1 MSGVVMLNKLIIR
14 NIALIEELEVELAA
28 GMNVLS
34 GETGAGKSIII
45 DSVNLVLGERADR
58 ELIRTGAPKAV
69 VEAWFSGVNDGVAD
83 ILAAQEIEMWPELV
97 MSRELSATGKNV
109 CRVNGTL
116 ITLSVLKELSDRL
129 VDIHGQHEHQS
140 LLSEK
145 NHIAMLDGFDKRIS
159 EQIAQVAKAYS
170 DYSDVVKRQRS
181 LFGNDGDRE
190 RRIDILKFQINEIK
204 MANIA
209 ENEEEELNAQKV
221 RLNSAEKIMNALTA
235 AYAEL
240 YEGEPFNALAA
251 LKDVS
256 RRLQGIADVDER
268 YEQMA
273 ARVDEAYYTLEEV
286 SSDISN
292 DMSDELFDANTLE
305 QVEERLALIASLKR
319 KYKDPTITGD
329 FLTNA
334 EQELCDL
341 EDSAALLE
349 QLAAKADTLKKE
361 LYQKSVALSE
371 MRQEAARIFEQRV
384 MEQLADLGMTSAVF
398 SVNFEEQ
405 ADINNCS
412 FSKNGID
419 TVEFFMSTNR
429 GEPQKPLRKIASGGE
444 VSRIMLALKNIV
456 ADRGGI
462 PTMIFD
468 EIDTGI
474 SGHIA
479 QVVAEKL
486 QSISRGRQVVCVTH
500 LPQIASMADKH
511 FLVTKKS
518 DAQTTRTFLLPLNEE
533 NRIDEIA
540 RLAGGDTE
548 VSKAHALEMIKK
560 ADIFKNDN

>member
-1 MSGVVMLNKLIIR
+1 MLNKLIIK
-14 NIALIEELEVELAA
+14 NIALIEELEVELAG

-69 VEAWFSGVNDGVAD
+69 VEAWFCGVNDSVAD
-83 ILAAQEIEMWPELV
+83 ILAAQEIEAWPELV
-97 MSRELSATGKNV
+97 MSRELSASGKNV

-116 ITLSVLKELSDRL
+116 ITLSMLKELSDRL

-145 NHIAMLDGFDKRIS
+145 NHIAMLDSFDSRID
-159 EQIAQVAKAYS
+159 EQKIQVAKTYS
-170 DYSDVVKRQRS
+170 EYSDVVKRQRS
-181 LFGNDGDRE
+181 LFGSDGDRE

-204 MANIA
+204 LANIS
-209 ENEEEELNAQKV
+209 ENEEEELTAQKA
-221 RLNSAEKIMNALTA
+221 RLNSSEKIMDALSASYTQ
-235 AYAEL
+235 L

-251 LKDVS
+251 IKEVS

-286 SSDISN
+286 SSAIRDDIDN
-292 DMSDELFDANTLE
+292 DFFDPNTLE
-305 QVEERLALIASLKR
+305 QVEERLALITSLTR
-319 KYKDPTITGD
+319 KYGSPTVPGD

-341 EDSAALLE
+341 EDSAELLE

-361 LYQKSVALSE
+361 LYQKSAALSE
-371 MRQEAARIFEQRV
+371 LRRKAARVFEQK
-384 MEQLADLGMTSAVF
+384 MTQQLADLGMTSAVF
-398 SVNFEEQ
+398 SVNFEELP
-405 ADINNCS
+405 DIQNCS

-419 TVEFFMSTNR
+419 TVEFFISTNR

-511 FLVTKKS
+511 FLVTKRS
-518 DAQTTRTFLLPLNEE
+518 DAQTTRTFLLALDEE
-533 NRIDEIA
+533 NRVEEMA

-548 VSKAHALEMIKK
+548 ISKAHALEMIKK

>member
-1 MSGVVMLNKLIIR
+1 MLNKLIIR
-14 NIALIEELEVELAA
+14 NIALVEELEVELAG

-58 ELIRTGAPKAV
+58 ELIRSGAPKAT
-69 VEAWFSGVNDGVAD
+69 VEAWFGSVNDSVAD
-83 ILAAQEIEMWPELV
+83 ILAAQQIDVWPELV
-97 MSRELSATGKNV
+97 LSRELSATGKNV

-116 ITLSVLKELSDRL
+116 ITLTVLKELSDRL

-145 NHIAMLDGFDKRIS
+145 NHIAMLDAFDPRIN
-159 EQIAQVAKAYS
+159 EQKAQVAKAYS
-170 DYSDVVKRQRS
+170 DYAGVLKRQRS
-181 LFGNDGDRE
+181 LFGSDGDRE

-209 ENEEEELNAQKV
+209 EDEEEELTAQKA
-221 RLNSAEKIMNALTA
+221 RLNSAEKIMDALSVSYT
-235 AYAEL
+235 EL
-240 YEGEPFNALAA
+240 YEGESYNALAS

-273 ARVDEAYYTLEEV
+273 ARVDEAYYAIEEV
-286 SSDISN
+286 SSAIRD
-292 DMSDELFDANTLE
+292 DMGDDLFDADTLE

-319 KYKDPTITGD
+319 KYGDPTVTGD
-329 FLTNA
+329 FITNA
-334 EQELCDL
+334 EQELSDL
-341 EDSAALLE
+341 EDSAELLKE
-349 QLAAKADTLKKE
+349 LASKAESLKKE
-361 LYQKSVALSE
+361 LYHKSVALSE
-371 MRQEAARIFEQRV
+371 LRREAARVFEQRV
-384 MEQLADLGMTSAVF
+384 TEQLQDLGMTSAVF
-398 SVNFEEQ
+398 SVNFADT
-405 ADINNCS
+405 ADIQSCS

-444 VSRIMLALKNIV
+444 VSRIMLALKNIA

-486 QSISRGRQVVCVTH
+486 QSTSRGRQVICVTH

-511 FLVTKKS
+511 FIVTKKS
-518 DAQTTRTFLLPLNEE
+518 DAKTTRTSLLPLDED
-533 NRIDEIA
+533 NRVEEIA

-548 VSKAHALEMIKK
+548 LSKAHALEMIKK

>member
-1 MSGVVMLNKLIIR
+1 
-14 NIALIEELEVELAA
+14 
-28 GMNVLS
+28 
-34 GETGAGKSIII
+34 
-45 DSVNLVLGERADR
+45 
-58 ELIRTGAPKAV
+58 
-69 VEAWFSGVNDGVAD
+69 VNDSLAD
-83 ILAAQEIEMWPELV
+83 ILEAQEIEVWPELV
-97 MSRELSATGKNV
+97 MSRELSATGKNL

-116 ITLSVLKELSDRL
+116 ITLTVLKEFSDRL
-129 VDIHGQHEHQS
+129 VDVHGQHEHQS

-145 NHIAMLDGFDKRIS
+145 NHIAMLDGFDPHIEKLKT
-159 EQIAQVAKAYS
+159 EVAKAYS

-209 ENEEEELNAQKV
+209 EGEEEELAAQKA
-221 RLNSAEKIMNALTA
+221 RLNSAEKIMDALSASYT
-235 AYAEL
+235 EL

-256 RRLQGIADVDER
+256 RRLQGIAEVDER

-273 ARVDEAYYTLEEV
+273 ARVDEAYYTIEEV
-286 SSDISN
+286 SSAIRD
-292 DMSDELFDANTLE
+292 DMGDDLFDVGTLE

-319 KYKDPTITGD
+319 KYGDPAITGE

-334 EQELCDL
+334 EQELNDL
-341 EDSAALLE
+341 VDSAELLE
-349 QLAAKADTLKKE
+349 QLAHKVQTLKKE
-361 LYQKSVALSE
+361 LHKKSMALSE
-371 MRQEAARIFEQRV
+371 LRRETARVFEQQV
-384 MEQLADLGMTSAVF
+384 TEQLKDLGMMSAVF
-398 SVNFEEQ
+398 SVNFVEL
-405 ADINNCS
+405 ADIESCS
-412 FSKNGID
+412 FSKNGFD
-419 TVEFFMSTNR
+419 TVEFYMSTNR
-429 GEPQKPLRKIASGGE
+429 GEPQKPLKKIASGGE

-486 QSISRGRQVVCVTH
+486 QNISRGRQVVCVTH

-518 DAQTTRTFLLPLNEE
+518 DAQSTRTYLLPLEKD
-533 NRIDEIA
+533 NRIEEIA
-540 RLAGGDTE
+540 RLAGGESE

>member
-1 MSGVVMLNKLIIR
+1 MLNKLIIR
-14 NIALIEELEVELAA
+14 NIALVEELEVELAG

-58 ELIRTGAPKAV
+58 ELIRSGAPKAT
-69 VEAWFSGVNDGVAD
+69 VEAWFGGVNDSVAD
-83 ILAAQEIEMWPELV
+83 ILAAQEIDVWPELV
-97 MSRELSATGKNV
+97 LSRELSATGKNV

-116 ITLSVLKELSDRL
+116 ITLTVLKELSDRL

-145 NHIAMLDGFDKRIS
+145 NHIAMLDAFDPRIN
-159 EQIAQVAKAYS
+159 EQKAHVAKAYS
-170 DYSDVVKRQRS
+170 DYAGVLKRQRS
-181 LFGNDGDRE
+181 LFGSDGDRE

-209 ENEEEELNAQKV
+209 EDEEEELTAQKA
-221 RLNSAEKIMNALTA
+221 RLNSAEKIMDALSVSYT
-235 AYAEL
+235 EL
-240 YEGEPFNALAA
+240 YEGEPYNALAS

-273 ARVDEAYYTLEEV
+273 ARVDEAYYAIEEV
-286 SSDISN
+286 SSAIRD
-292 DMSDELFDANTLE
+292 DMGDDLFDADTLE
-305 QVEERLALIASLKR
+305 QVEERLALIASLNR
-319 KYKDPTITGD
+319 KYGDPTVTGD
-329 FLTNA
+329 FITNA
-334 EQELCDL
+334 EQELSDL
-341 EDSAALLE
+341 EDSAELLKE
-349 QLAAKADTLKKE
+349 LASKAESLKKE

-371 MRQEAARIFEQRV
+371 LRREAARVFEQRV
-384 MEQLADLGMTSAVF
+384 TEQLKDLGMTSAVF
-398 SVNFEEQ
+398 SVNFADT
-405 ADINNCS
+405 ADIQSCS

-444 VSRIMLALKNIV
+444 VSRIMLALKNIA

-486 QSISRGRQVVCVTH
+486 QSTSRGRQVICVTH
-500 LPQIASMADKH
+500 LPQIASMANKH

-518 DAQTTRTFLLPLNEE
+518 DAQTTRTFLLPLDED
-533 NRIDEIA
+533 NRVEEIA

-548 VSKAHALEMIKK
+548 LSKAHALEMIKK

>member
-1 MSGVVMLNKLIIR
+1 MLNKLIIR

-69 VEAWFSGVNDGVAD
+69 VEAWFSGVNGGVAD
-83 ILAAQEIEMWPELV
+83 ILAAQEIEVWPELV

-221 RLNSAEKIMNALTA
+221 RLNSAEKIVNALTA

-398 SVNFEEQ
+398 SVNFE
-405 ADINNCS
+405 
-412 FSKNGID
+412 
-419 TVEFFMSTNR
+419 
-429 GEPQKPLRKIASGGE
+429 
-444 VSRIMLALKNIV
+444 
-456 ADRGGI
+456 
-462 PTMIFD
+462 
-468 EIDTGI
+468 
-474 SGHIA
+474 
-479 QVVAEKL
+479 
-486 QSISRGRQVVCVTH
+486 
-500 LPQIASMADKH
+500 
-511 FLVTKKS
+511 FLS
-518 DAQTTRTFLLPLNEE
+518 L
-533 NRIDEIA
+533 
-540 RLAGGDTE
+540 
-548 VSKAHALEMIKK
+548 
-560 ADIFKNDN
+560 

>member
-1 MSGVVMLNKLIIR
+1 MLNKLIIR
-14 NIALIEELEVELAA
+14 NIALIEELEVELAG

-58 ELIRTGAPKAV
+58 ELMRTGAPKAV
-69 VEAWFSGVNDGVAD
+69 VEAWFSGVNDSVAD
-83 ILAAQEIEMWPELV
+83 ILATQEIEVWPELV

-145 NHIAMLDGFDKRIS
+145 NHIAMLDAFDTHIS
-159 EQIAQVAKAYS
+159 EQKSQVVKAYS

-181 LFGNDGDRE
+181 LFGSDGDRE
-190 RRIDILKFQINEIK
+190 RRIDILKFQINELK
-204 MANIA
+204 MADIA
-209 ENEEEELNAQKV
+209 QDEEEELIAQKV
-221 RLNSAEKIMNALTA
+221 RLNSAEKIMDALIASYTQ
-235 AYAEL
+235 L
-240 YEGEPFNALAA
+240 YEGESFNALAA
-251 LKDVS
+251 LKDAS

-268 YEQMA
+268 YGQLA
-273 ARVDEAYYTLEEV
+273 ARVDEAYYTIEEV
-286 SSDISN
+286 SSAIRD
-292 DMSDELFDANTLE
+292 DMRDDLFDVGTLE

-319 KYKDPTITGD
+319 KYGDPTVTGG
-329 FLTNA
+329 FITNA

-341 EDSAALLE
+341 VDSAALLE
-349 QLAAKADTLKKE
+349 QLASKAESLKKE
-361 LYQKSVALSE
+361 LYQKCVALSDQ
-371 MRQEAARIFEQRV
+371 RREAARIFEQRV
-384 MEQLADLGMTSAVF
+384 TRQLADLGMTSAVF
-398 SVNFEEQ
+398 SVNFEDLEEQ
-405 ADINNCS
+405 KSCS

-419 TVEFFMSTNR
+419 TVEFFMSTNH
-429 GEPQKPLRKIASGGE
+429 GEPLKPLKKIASGGE
-444 VSRIMLALKNIV
+444 VSRIMLALKNV
-456 ADRGGI
+456 SADRGGI

-486 QSISRGRQVVCVTH
+486 QSISRGRQVICVTH

-511 FLVTKKS
+511 FLVTKSS
-518 DAQTTRTFLLPLNEE
+518 DVDTTRTFLLPLDDE
-533 NRIDEIA
+533 NRVEEIA

-548 VSKAHALEMIKK
+548 ISKAHAQEMIKK
-560 ADIFKNDN
+560 AEIFKNDN